1 MLDEISLLKNLVSI
15 PSISEQ
21 EQEAVDFLI
30 QETKKLD
37 FDEVKKDQAGNY
49 IAVKGTGKTQI
60 LLLGHID
67 TVPGDIP
74 VEIRDN
80 NLYGRG
86 SVDAKGSL
94 ATFISAVNKLKN
106 LDNKQIIIVGTVEEE
121 IASSKGARFILDKY
135 NPEYIVIGEPSGV
148 YNITIGY
155 KGCFRFDYELEKNLM
170 HFSAE
175 EKSVALQGI
184 EFIQNLQK
192 FLNTDGD
199 ESIFNQVQLE
209 IRDINTSNNGLK
221 EKIIIKINLRIP
233 PEFDVVS
240 LEEFLS
246 DYPITMKEQVGGLLS
261 GKNNKLIRSF
271 LQSIRNNNGN
281 PKFLKKTGT
290 ADFNILGSHFP
301 DIPIIAYGPGD
312 SKLDHTP
319 NEHLDLDEYAK
330 AINILTNALELL

>member
-49 IAVKGTGKTQI
+49 IAVKGTGNTQI

-67 TVPGDIP
+67 TIPGDIP

-246 DYPITMKEQVGGLLS
+246 DYPITMKERVGGLLS
-261 GKNNKLIRSF
+261 EKNNKLIRSF

>member
-1 MLDEISLLKNLVSI
+1 MLDEVSLLKNLVSI

-37 FDEVKKDQAGNY
+37 FNEVRKDQVGNY
-49 IAVKGTGKTQI
+49 VAIKGTGKTQI

-67 TVPGDIP
+67 TVPGNIP

-94 ATFISAVNKLKN
+94 ATFISAVSALKN
-106 LDNKQIIIVGTVEEE
+106 LDDKQIIIVGAVEEE
-121 IASSKGARFILDKY
+121 ISSSKGARFILDKY

-148 YNITIGY
+148 HNITIGY
-155 KGCFRFDYELEKNLM
+155 KGCFRFNYKLERDLM

-175 EKSVALQGI
+175 EKSVTLQGI

-192 FLNTDGD
+192 FLNTSEN
-199 ESIFNQVQLE
+199 ESIFNQIQLE
-209 IRDINTSNNGLK
+209 IRNINTSNNGLK
-221 EKIIIKINLRIP
+221 EKVIIEINLRIP
-233 PEFDVVS
+233 PEFDAVN

-246 DYPITMKEQVGGLLS
+246 DYPIIMKERIEGLLS

-271 LQSIRNNNGN
+271 LQSIRDNNGT

-330 AINILTNALELL
+330 AIKILGGALKLL